1 MQHECADTETV
12 PPTTAKLAHLI
23 VRKAAPACRRCMPPL
38 RHLALTCHLCPQAQG
53 APPVLDE
60 VLPVYVRFAGALD
73 ALLAAGAR
81 RSGGWWLQF
90 ATGCAGRAACPQRLA
105 ACLWCGAAAAASFP
119 PAHLMACRGCR
130 FLCFHTGHRPLQ
142 LWGVQLG
149 ALETPAQRLAAYDAL
164 LATRVTRM
172 APLQTLDW

>member
-1 MQHECADTETV
+1 
-12 PPTTAKLAHLI
+12 
-23 VRKAAPACRRCMPPL
+23 MPLL

-53 APPVLDE
+53 APPVLDQ
-60 VLPVYVRFAGALD
+60 VLPVYVRFADALD

-81 RSGGWWLQF
+81 RSGGWWLQL
-90 ATGCAGRAACPQRLA
+90 ATGCGCRAAYPPRLA
-105 ACLWCGAAAAASFP
+105 ACLCCGAAAAASFP
-119 PAHLMACRGCR
+119 PAHLMGCR
-130 FLCFHTGHRPLQ
+130 CCCFLFCATGHRPQQ

-149 ALETPAQRLAAYDAL
+149 SLETPAQRLAAYDAL